1 MTPRNS
7 SPIHLIYFRFCSL
20 VTVNPRGV
28 SPCPNE
34 AAVPARAGVGKAGA
48 GARASVQLLLTL
60 ISKEPI
66 NAVKEQPPRPLFRV
80 PLARR
85 RSPGPANFGDSARWA
100 GRVGEVSWGHIGGVW
115 TPRAPV
121 AGTSVCAA
129 PPNQRARGG
138 PTPEGFGLAAGC
150 DAAALP
156 LGRPQRTRREGG

>member
-1 MTPRNS
+1 MTPRDS

-66 NAVKEQPPRPLFRV
+66 NAVEEQPPRPLFRV

-85 RSPGPANFGDSARWA
+85 RSPGPANFRGSARGA
-100 GRVGEVSWGHIGGVW
+100 GRVGESRG
-115 TPRAPV
+115 AY
-121 AGTSVCAA
+121 
-129 PPNQRARGG
+129 RGG
-138 PTPEGFGLAAGC
+138 L
-150 DAAALP
+150 DATGTRHRHFRLRRSAQPASSRRP
-156 LGRPQRTRREGG
+156 DSGRIRPSGRM